1 MKKFLFF
8 RGFEQEDLDLEG
20 TILSSSVDTTND
32 QDQEQEQEYRKR
44 YYEQMKLMET
54 KNKISFYDILS
65 HIFSDK
71 MSKIY
76 DKIWSIIVFGVLGL
90 SVILTILSY
99 FL

>member
-1 MKKFLFF
+1 MEKFLFF

-20 TILSSSVDTTND
+20 TILSSNVNTTTV
-32 QDQEQEQEYRKR
+32 QDDEEQYRKR

-54 KNKISFYDILS
+54 KNKISFNDILS

-71 MSKIY
+71 MSEIY
-76 DKIWSIIVFGVLGL
+76 DKIWSIIVFGFLGL
-90 SVILTILSY
+90 TILLTILSY

>member
-20 TILSSSVDTTND
+20 TILSSNVNTTTV
-32 QDQEQEQEYRKR
+32 QDDEEQYRKR

-90 SVILTILSY
+90 SVILTIISY